1 MASLLIPD
9 KVVLRIVDSG
19 HKPLRVVNVLFF
31 VHTFA
36 NRKNDFMLG
45 PFATDADGV
54 VTIMKRD
61 LLAEASAHYDS
72 GLMDYDVIE
81 NCQPIAEIAAMEP
94 RAIEEALE
102 ARTNV
107 GKRYC
112 EESAS
117 DGQILKNFAIS
128 TAQQPT
134 LAFRRRRS
142 ECGGMRPQTTL
153 STPLP
158 LTFNNC

>member
-9 KVVLRIVDSG
+9 KVVLRLVDSE
-19 HKPLRVVNVLFF
+19 HTPLRVANVLFI

-36 NRKNDFMLG
+36 NRKNDFKLG

-54 VTIMKRD
+54 VTIVKRD

-81 NCQPIAEIAAMEP
+81 DCQPIVEIAAMEP
-94 RAIEEALE
+94 QAIEQALV

-107 GKRYC
+107 WKTLLRGESERWTDI
-112 EESAS
+112 EELRNLYRTAANMRISAQAIRVRW
-117 DGQILKNFAIS
+117 DGSANEFEYAI
-128 TAQQPT
+128 TAG
-134 LAFRRRRS
+134 FR
-142 ECGGMRPQTTL
+142 
-153 STPLP
+153 
-158 LTFNNC
+158 